1 MTNSESTAKLADA
14 LRASLKETDR
24 LRARN
29 RKLDAALRE
38 PIAIVGMAC
47 RYPGGVESPEDL
59 WRLVSDGV
67 DATTDFPTN
76 RGWDIERIYDPTG
89 EQPNRS
95 YTRSGGFLH
104 TAGEFDPAFF
114 GISPNEAATMDP
126 QQFLLLETSWEAF
139 ERAGIDPTTLRG
151 SSTGVWTGMMYHDY
165 PANANAGSLASGRI
179 SYTFG
184 LEGPSITVDTACS
197 SSLVAMHSAAQ
208 SLRSGECDLALAGG
222 VTVMAGPDTLVEF
235 SRQRGLS
242 IDGRCKSFSESAD
255 GVGWAEGAGV
265 LVLERLSDAQ
275 RNGHRILAV
284 VAGSAVNSDG
294 ASNGLTAPNGPA
306 QRRVITQALSNAGI
320 SAADVDAVEGHGT
333 GTTLGDP
340 IEAQALLGTY
350 GRDRAPERPLWLGS
364 LKSNIGHAQAA
375 AGVGGVIK
383 MVMAMRHET
392 LPRTLHVD
400 QPSTKVDWSAGDVR
414 LLTEPVPWPHTDRP
428 RRAGVSSFGIS
439 GTNAHII
446 LEQPPREQTEHLG
459 ESSPRGTSANALREA
474 TASVETVMPWVL
486 SAASSPALGEQAVRL
501 RSHLRDNDSAPA
513 DVGYSLAAT
522 RATLDHRAVVFGA
535 DRDEL
540 LSGIEALGRGDSI
553 AGVVSGRVV
562 SGSTA
567 FVFSGQ
573 GAQWAGMAQQL
584 RTHPVFAAAFDTV
597 VAELNPL
604 LGQTVSLDEALTATD
619 QIDQTVFA
627 QAGLFAFEVALYRLL
642 EAWGLR
648 PNLVAGHSIGEIA
661 AAHIA
666 GVLSLSDA
674 CTLVAARGRLMQA
687 LPTGGAMVAVG
698 APESEVAPLLTDG
711 VSIAAVNSPSSV
723 VLSGVE
729 TAVAAVAVACA
740 EKGWR
745 THRLRVSHAFHSEL
759 MEPMLAE
766 FASVVEGLS
775 FDRPTIPLVSTV
787 TGARVTDE
795 MSEPAYWVRQVRATV
810 RFADAVTTMANAG
823 VVRFAEV
830 GPDAALTPMVAGTV
844 DEGLEKSTVAV
855 AVARRDEASAATVSA
870 AAAALFVSGAEVDWT
885 AFYAGTQPIDL
896 PTYAFQHERF
906 WLDAKQYLST
916 TWLGAETTGADVAG
930 LDPISHPL
938 LGAAV
943 PQPDSGGVCFVGR
956 WSVDSIGWLADHSV
970 LGTVLLPGTGF
981 VELATHV
988 GGLIGHPVVD
998 ELILHTP
1005 LTLPTRD
1012 GVSVQVVVG
1021 GASDSGRRRLT
1032 IHSRQPDAGAWTL
1045 HAEGDLTAEEIQPDI
1060 DLTVWPPVGAETI
1073 DVADVYNEM
1082 LGAGY
1087 GYGPYFQG
1095 MRAMWRRG
1103 DELFAEVALPDSEAA
1118 AGYGLHPALF
1128 DAAMHAFIVHSIR
1141 HGGLDTPAL
1150 PFSWNRV
1157 ALHTTGCSAVRV
1169 RIRMHDNR
1177 FALHMADGTGTPV
1190 LSVGS
1195 LDTRPVSADRL
1206 RAGSVADALFTVEWI
1221 AATSAATGSVAP
1233 ARTAIIGA
1241 PGSAAVRGYPDLTTL
1256 VAELDA
1262 APEST
1267 VPELILFACSVTDDA
1282 SPHAARD
1289 ALNSALATIREWLG
1303 DTRFAE
1309 SRLVVL
1315 TNGAVRTSDT
1325 DQVRPA
1331 LAPVWGLIR
1340 AAQAEHPHRLQ
1351 LLDLDG
1357 SADPDPTAVATA
1369 AAAIAAEP
1377 EGALRGENLLVP
1389 RLVQHRPTETPP
1401 LEPVRTGTV
1410 LITGGTGGLGALF
1423 ARHLVTEYGVRQLV
1437 LTSRRGPEA
1446 PGAEALCAELTEL
1459 GAQVTIT
1466 ACDVSDRDA
1475 LKSVL
1480 DEIGPDY
1487 PLTGVVHAA
1496 GVADN
1501 GLIESMTSNRIDT
1514 VFAPKADAA
1523 WHLHELTGDRPLSL
1537 FVLVSSAGG
1546 LVLAAGQA
1554 NYAAANVYLDALA
1567 TYRRAA
1573 GLTATSIDYGLWER
1587 SSGLGTELSDE
1598 NFERIRRQGFPA
1610 LTESDGLALFDAAVA
1625 SDAAHLVALRI
1636 DPAVLRTRAEQ
1647 APALVRGLVPASA
1660 RRETTSP
1667 LLGLA
1672 GLSAGDRSEALLY
1685 LVRSTAATVLGHES
1699 VNAIDPQQPF
1709 QQLGFDSLTAVEL
1722 RNKLNASTGLR
1733 LPATLV
1739 FDHPNPQAVAELIDA
1754 KLSGATATG
1763 ADAVSRVDVA
1773 HDAIAVVAMG
1783 CRYPGGVTSPEEL
1796 WDVVASGVDTTG
1808 DMPTDRGWDI
1818 DAIYDPEPGKA
1829 GRTYARRGSFLH
1841 GAADFDAEF
1850 FGISPNEATATDP
1863 QQRLLLEVSWEALE
1877 RAGLDAAALRGSS
1890 TGVFTGLMYHDYARA
1905 TGTASSSAGSLVSGR
1920 LSYVFGLEGP
1930 SVTVDTA
1937 CSSSLV
1943 ALHLAAQSLR
1953 SGECDLALAGGVAV
1967 MATPDMFLEFGRQRG
1982 LSPDG
1987 RCRSFSDDAD
1997 GVGWSEGAGVLV
2009 LERLSD
2015 ARRNGHEVLAVLAGS
2030 AVNQDGAS
2038 NGLTAPNGPAQQRV
2052 IRQALANAGIA
2063 ATEVDAV
2070 EAHGTGTT
2078 LGDPIEAQALL
2089 ATYGRDRA
2097 EDRPLWLGSLKSNIG
2112 HAQAAAGVA
2121 GVIKMIM
2128 SMRHGVL
2135 PRTLHADQP
2144 STKVD
2149 WSEGQVRLLNDST
2162 PWPAANR
2169 PRRAAVSSF
2178 GLSGTNAHVIVE
2190 QAPPV
2195 ETRPEAPATRS
2206 DDGVS
2211 PWIVSARSETA
2222 LSEQA
2227 ARLVARFDGLDTGE
2241 HKADRWDI
2249 GFSLASSR
2257 AVFDHRA
2264 VIVGTDITDLLTGA
2278 RAMAGDAAVESEAS
2292 TRVVSGRAVPGST
2305 AFVFSGQGAQWAG
2318 MDQQLRAHP
2327 AFAETF
2333 DAVVAELDPLLDQ
2346 TISLRDGLADS
2357 ALADRTV
2364 FAQAGLFAFEVALY
2378 RLLESWGIT
2387 ADVMAGHSI
2396 GEIAAAHVAGVM
2408 SLPDACV
2415 LVAARARLMQALPAG
2430 GSMVA
2435 VGASESAVAPLL
2447 TDGVSI
2453 AAINSPTAVV
2463 VSGVETEIDALAAE
2477 FVENGWRTNR
2487 LRVSHAFHSALVEPM
2502 LEEFATAISTV
2513 AFGRPNIPLI
2523 STVTGTRVDNEM
2535 SDPAYWVH
2543 QVRATV
2549 RFADAVTAMIDAGA
2563 VRIAEIG
2570 PDSVLTPMV
2579 VNTLEAAD
2587 SAATAVGLARRN
2599 RADIVSVMTG
2609 AAGLFVSGAAVNWH
2623 AVYADSGSTRIELP
2637 TYAFQRQRYWM
2648 PDGAATGGD
2657 IRSLGLA
2664 GTGHPLVSAMVSQ
2677 PDTGAITLTG
2687 RLSVRTQPWLADH
2700 SVANTVMFPGT
2711 GLVDLAL
2718 TAAAHAECSTLED
2731 LVLYAPLVLP
2741 STEGV
2746 LVRVVVGP
2754 DGETASRP
2762 VRIFSRIDS
2771 EAGAASAWSL
2781 HAEGSVT
2788 PATVAVPPYDADLSE
2803 WPPVG
2808 AAALPVGDLYDE
2820 LSTAGYGYG
2829 PNFQGLR
2836 GAWQRGDEIFAEIAL
2851 PDPRA
2856 AEGFGVHPALFDAC
2870 LHALLADQS
2879 GDTTLALP
2887 FEWSGVAIHT
2897 AGAGALRV
2905 RLTRLGDHSV
2915 SMDLADS
2922 TGAAVATVRQLTS
2935 RPVDPARLAA
2945 AANPIDNS
2953 MFTIDWVALPVSG
2966 DPVDAV
2972 AWDELGDDV
2981 PAYVTVGA
2989 PRADDPESVR
2999 AATHTMLGVLQAWVT
3014 DPRFTQSVL
3023 VVQTSG
3029 AVSVAGEPITN
3040 LAGAAVGGLVRA
3052 AQAES
3057 EGRIVL
3063 VDTDSELDGLL
3074 GAILGTDEPQV
3085 AVRERQVYGARLARI
3100 AAPPVADAAAP
3111 GFGPD
3116 ETVLITG
3123 ASGYLGGEFARHLTE
3138 THGARHLLLVSR
3150 SGENGS
3156 GAAQLRE
3163 DLRALGAEVEFA
3175 ACDVGDRAALGRV
3188 IDAIPSERP
3197 LTGVLHAAGV
3207 LDDAAIISLTPE
3219 RIDAV
3224 MQPKV
3229 DAALHLH
3236 ELTAE
3241 LPLKSFVLFSS
3252 LAGSFGNVG
3261 QGNYAAANACL
3272 DAIAWQRKSSGLP
3285 GQSLAWGLW
3294 DGDGMGGELDAR
3306 DLDRMARSG
3315 LRPLSREQGLAL
3327 YDAAGRVDVAT
3338 PILAHLDPQRMSGTG
3353 SAAAMV
3359 SGLLPARRTPK
3370 SASGD
3375 QLRSRLAN
3383 MAEPERIP
3391 VLEELVRKQA
3401 AATLGYADIEL
3412 IAVDKVFGEMGFDS
3426 ITAIEFRNSLRDAT
3440 GLGLPGTL
3448 VFDYPTPQI
3457 LAKHLDERLA
3467 DGDTGIA
3474 TAVRAATER
3483 DRAAG
3488 VADDSLYGMFRAAVG
3503 KEQLVT
3509 AFVLLHLAAQ
3519 TRDQFYAHD
3528 ELDEKLEITRLT
3540 DGAATPRIIC
3550 IAPPMAAGGVRQYAR
3565 MATKLRTARDVV
3577 GIAPIGSRASEPLPG
3592 DYAAATKALHQPILD
3607 AAEGKPFILLGF
3619 SSGGLLAYSVAEQLE
3634 ALGGPTPAGVVMVD
3648 TYRVVEGGEWLLKPI
3663 AENMVTNEAA
3673 FDRFDPARLTAMGQY
3688 IQVYRSIELG
3698 HVAAPTL
3705 YLQCTQRMPGVPDN
3719 FMEWQAQPWDESHHV
3734 VEVDADHFSV
3744 LHEGSGR
3751 VAAAIDDWLE
3761 SME

>member
-59 WRLVSDGV
+59 WRLVVDGV

-89 EQPNRS
+89 ELPNRS

-139 ERAGIDPTTLRG
+139 ERAGIDPATLRG
-151 SSTGVWTGMMYHDY
+151 SATGVWTGMMYHDY
-165 PANANAGSLASGRI
+165 PANANAGSLASGRV

-184 LEGPSITVDTACS
+184 LEGPSVTVDTACS
-197 SSLVAMHSAAQ
+197 SSLVAMHSAAAA
-208 SLRSGECDLALAGG
+208 LRSGECDLALAGG

-284 VAGSAVNSDG
+284 VAGSAVNQDG

-306 QRRVITQALSNAGI
+306 QRRVIEQALTNTGI

-350 GRDRAPERPLWLGS
+350 GRDRAPGQPLWLGS

-400 QPSTKVDWSAGDVR
+400 QPSTKVDWSAGEVR
-414 LLTEPVPWPHTDRP
+414 LLTEPVGWPVIDRP
-428 RRAGVSSFGIS
+428 RRAAVSSFGIS
-439 GTNAHII
+439 GTNAHVI
-446 LEQPPREQTEHLG
+446 LEEAPVVSPGSTPAVAAQVG
-459 ESSPRGTSANALREA
+459 E
-474 TASVETVMPWVL
+474 VIPWVL
-486 SAASSPALGEQAVRL
+486 SAASPRALGAQAVRL
-501 RSHLRDNDSAPA
+501 RSYLDDNAAAPL
-513 DVGYSLAAT
+513 DVAYSLAST
-522 RATLDHRAVVFGA
+522 RATLDHRAVVLGT

-540 LSGIEALGRGDSI
+540 LSGIEALGRADSVS
-553 AGVVSGRVV
+553 GVVSGRVL
-562 SGSTA
+562 SGSTG

-573 GAQWAGMAQQL
+573 GAQWAGMARQL
-584 RTHPVFAAAFDTV
+584 RTHPVFAATFDSI
-597 VAELNPL
+597 VAALNPQ
-604 LGQTVSLDEALTATD
+604 LGRSVSLDEAMASTD
-619 QIDQTVFA
+619 LIDRTVFA

-666 GVLSLSDA
+666 GVLSLADA

-687 LPTGGAMVAVG
+687 LPAGGAMLAVG
-698 APESEVAPLLTDG
+698 APESEIAALLTDG
-711 VSIAAVNSPSSV
+711 VSVAAVNSPSSV
-723 VLSGVE
+723 VLAGVDTAVE
-729 TAVAAVAVACA
+729 AVAAACT

-745 THRLRVSHAFHSEL
+745 THRLRVSHAFHSAL

-766 FASVVEGLS
+766 FAAVVEGLS
-775 FDRPTIPLVSTV
+775 FGRPTIPLVSTV
-787 TGARVTDE
+787 TGARVIDE
-795 MSEPAYWVRQVRATV
+795 MSNPAYWVRQVRATV
-810 RFADAVTTMANAG
+810 RFADAVTTMVNAG

-830 GPDAALTPMVAGTV
+830 GPDAVLTPMVAGTV
-844 DEGLEKSTVAV
+844 DDVSVV
-855 AVARRDEASAATVSA
+855 AVARRDEASTATVA
-870 AAAALFVSGAEVDWT
+870 AAVATLFVSGAEVDWT
-885 AFYAGTQPIDL
+885 AFSSGARPIDL

-916 TWLGAETTGADVAG
+916 TWLGSEATGADVAG
-930 LDPISHPL
+930 LDPIAHPL
-938 LGAAV
+938 LGAIV
-943 PQPDSGGVCFVGR
+943 PQPDSGGVSFVGR
-956 WSVDSIGWLADHSV
+956 WSTDSIGWPADHSV
-970 LGTVLLPGTGF
+970 HGTVLLPGTGF

-998 ELILHTP
+998 ELILHAP
-1005 LTLPTRD
+1005 LTLPARER
-1012 GVSVQVVVG
+1012 VSVQVVVS
-1021 GASDSGRRRLT
+1021 GASESGRRRLT
-1032 IHSRQPDAGAWTL
+1032 IHSRRPDAVAWTL
-1045 HAEGDLTAEEIQPDI
+1045 HAEGDLSAEDVQPDF
-1060 DLTVWPPVGAETI
+1060 DLNAWPPPGAEVI
-1073 DVADVYNEM
+1073 DVADAYSDM
-1082 LGAGY
+1082 LTAGY
-1087 GYGPYFQG
+1087 GYGPSFQG
-1095 MRAMWRRG
+1095 LRAMWRRG
-1103 DELFAEVALPDSEAA
+1103 DELFAEVVLPDSADA

-1141 HGGLDTPAL
+1141 HGDIDAPAL

-1157 ALHTTGCSAVRV
+1157 ALHATECSAARV
-1169 RIRMHDNR
+1169 RILMRDNQI
-1177 FALHMADGTGTPV
+1177 ALQLADSTGRPV
-1190 LSVGS
+1190 LSVDA
-1195 LDTRPVSADRL
+1195 LDTRPVTADRL

-1221 AATSAATGSVAP
+1221 AATPAATGSVAP
-1233 ARTAIIGA
+1233 PRTAVIGA
-1241 PGSAAVRGYPDLTTL
+1241 PGSAGVRGYPDLAAL
-1256 VAELDA
+1256 VEELDVSA
-1262 APEST
+1262 
-1267 VPELILFACSVTDDA
+1267 VPELVLLGCAVTDDA
-1282 SPHAARD
+1282 SAHAARE
-1289 ALNSALATIREWLG
+1289 ALHRTLTTVQEWLS

-1309 SRLVVL
+1309 SRLVIL
-1315 TNGAVRTSDT
+1315 TEDAVRTSDA

-1331 LAPVWGLIR
+1331 SAPVWGLVR
-1340 AAQAEHPHRLQ
+1340 AAQAEHPGRLQ

-1357 SADPDPTAVATA
+1357 SADTDPTAVATA
-1369 AAAIAAEP
+1369 AATIAMEP
-1377 EGALRGENLLVP
+1377 EGALRGANLLVP
-1389 RLVQHRPTETPP
+1389 RLVQHRPTETDRAPAES
-1401 LEPVRTGTV
+1401 LRTGTV

-1423 ARHLVTEYGVRQLV
+1423 ARHLVTEYGARHLV
-1437 LTSRRGPEA
+1437 LTSRRGLEA
-1446 PGAEALCAELTEL
+1446 PGAEALRAELTEL
-1459 GAQVTIT
+1459 GAQVTVT
-1466 ACDVSDRDA
+1466 ACDISDRDA
-1475 LKSVL
+1475 LTALL
-1480 DEIGPDY
+1480 DDIAPDH

-1501 GLIESMTSNRIDT
+1501 GLIAAMTNQRIDA

-1523 WHLHELTGDRPLSL
+1523 WYLHELTRDRPLAL

-1587 SSGLGTELSDE
+1587 SSGLGAELSE
-1598 NFERIRRQGFPA
+1598 EHFEQIRRQGFPA
-1610 LTESDGLALFDAAVA
+1610 LSESDGLALFDAAVA
-1625 SDAAHLVALRI
+1625 ADAAHLVAMRV
-1636 DPAVLRTRAEQ
+1636 DPAVLRTRAAQ
-1647 APALVRGLVPASA
+1647 APALVRALVPTST
-1660 RRETTSP
+1660 RRETASP
-1667 LLGLA
+1667 LLALED
-1672 GLSAGDRSEALLY
+1672 LSPADRADELLD
-1685 LVRSTAATVLGHES
+1685 LVRSTAAAVLGHAS
-1699 VNAIDPQQPF
+1699 ASDIDPHQPF
-1709 QQLGFDSLTAVEL
+1709 LKLGFDSLTAVEL
-1722 RNKLNASTGLR
+1722 RNKLNAATGLR

-1739 FDHPNPQAVAELIDA
+1739 FDHPNPQAVADIIGA
-1754 KLSGATATG
+1754 TLSGTHRSRT
-1763 ADAVSRVDVA
+1763 AVSQVGATTDP
-1773 HDAIAVVAMG
+1773 IAVVAMS
-1783 CRYPGGVTSPEEL
+1783 CRYPGGVTSPEDL
-1796 WDVVASGVDTTG
+1796 WDLVSAGVDTNG
-1808 DMPTDRGWDI
+1808 DMPADRGWDI
-1818 DAIYDPEPGKA
+1818 DAIYDPEPGKP
-1829 GRTYARRGSFLH
+1829 GRTYTRRGSFLYE
-1841 GAADFDAEF
+1841 AADFDAEF
-1850 FGISPNEATATDP
+1850 FGISPNEATTTDP

-1877 RAGLDAAALRGSS
+1877 RAGIDAATLRGSA

-1905 TGTASSSAGSLVSGR
+1905 TGTGSSSAGSLVSGR
-1920 LSYVFGLEGP
+1920 LSYVFGMEGP

-1943 ALHLAAQSLR
+1943 AVHLAAQSLR

-1987 RCRSFSDDAD
+1987 RCRSFSDEAD

-2052 IRQALANAGIA
+2052 INQALANAGIP

-2089 ATYGRDRA
+2089 ATYGQFRA

-2112 HAQAAAGVA
+2112 HAQAAAGVG
-2121 GVIKMIM
+2121 GVIKMVM
-2128 SMRHGVL
+2128 AMRHGVL
-2135 PRTLHADQP
+2135 PRTLHAEQP

-2149 WSEGQVRLLNDST
+2149 WSEGHVRLLTDST
-2162 PWPAANR
+2162 PWPAADR

-2178 GLSGTNAHVIVE
+2178 GLSGTNAHLIVE

-2195 ETRPEAPATRS
+2195 DARPEEPASRN
-2206 DDGVS
+2206 DDGVT

-2227 ARLVARFDGLDTGE
+2227 ARLVARFDGPE
-2241 HKADRWDI
+2241 AVAREADRWDI
-2249 GFSLASSR
+2249 GFSLASDR
-2257 AVFDHRA
+2257 AVFEHRA
-2264 VIVGTDITDLLTGA
+2264 VIVGTTVTDLLTGA
-2278 RAMAGDAAVESEAS
+2278 RAVAAGHPAGESDAGVRIV
-2292 TRVVSGRAVPGST
+2292 TGRAVQGTT

-2327 AFAETF
+2327 VFA
-2333 DAVVAELDPLLDQ
+2333 DAYDAILAELNPLLEQ
-2346 TISLRDGLADS
+2346 SVSLRDALADS
-2357 ALADRTV
+2357 TLVDRTV

-2378 RLLESWGIT
+2378 RLLEAWGVK
-2387 ADVMAGHSI
+2387 ADVLAGHSI
-2396 GEIAAAHVAGVM
+2396 GEIAAAHVAGVL

-2415 LVAARARLMQALPAG
+2415 LVAARARLMQALPTG
-2430 GSMVA
+2430 GAMVA
-2435 VGASESAVAPLL
+2435 VGASEAAVTPLL

-2453 AAINSPTAVV
+2453 AAVNSPTSVV
-2463 VSGVETEIDALAAE
+2463 VSGVETEVDAL
-2477 FVENGWRTNR
+2477 VEVFGERGWRTHR

-2502 LEEFATAISTV
+2502 LEEFAAAIATV
-2513 AFGRPNIPLI
+2513 TFARPTIPLI
-2523 STVTGTRVDNEM
+2523 STVTGTRVRDKM
-2535 SDPAYWVH
+2535 SEPAYWVR

-2549 RFADAVTAMIDAGA
+2549 RFADAVTAMADAGA
-2563 VRIAEIG
+2563 VRLAEIG
-2570 PDSVLTPMV
+2570 PDAVLTPMV
-2579 VNTLEAAD
+2579 VSTLEAAD
-2587 SAATAVGLARRN
+2587 SAAAALVLARREH
-2599 RADIVSVMTG
+2599 ADIGSVTAG
-2609 AAGLFVSGAAVNWH
+2609 VAGLFVWGAAVNWR
-2623 AVYADSGSTRIELP
+2623 AVYAGSGATRIPLP
-2637 TYAFQRQRYWM
+2637 TYAFQRRRYWM
-2648 PDGAATGGD
+2648 PDGATTGGD
-2657 IRSLGLA
+2657 LRSLGLA

-2677 PDTGAITLTG
+2677 PETGGITLTG
-2687 RLSVRTQPWLADH
+2687 RLSLRTQPWLVDH
-2700 SVANTVMFPGT
+2700 SIASTVMFPGT

-2718 TAAAHAECSTLED
+2718 AAAAHAQCSTLQD
-2731 LVLYAPLVLP
+2731 LVLHAPLVLP

-2754 DGETASRP
+2754 EGETASRT
-2762 VRIFSRIDS
+2762 VRIFSRIDA
-2771 EAGAASAWSL
+2771 EAGADTSWSL

-2788 PATVAVPPYDADLSE
+2788 PDAGAAPHEADLSE

-2808 AAALPVGDLYDE
+2808 AAVLAVDDLYDE

-2829 PNFQGLR
+2829 PTFQGLR
-2836 GAWQRGDEIFAEIAL
+2836 AAWQRGDEIYAEIASQE
-2851 PDPRA
+2851 PIIT
-2856 AEGFGVHPALFDAC
+2856 EGFGVHPALFDAC
-2870 LHALLADQS
+2870 LHALLATGDQP
-2879 GDTTLALP
+2879 GGETTLALP
-2887 FEWSGVAIHT
+2887 FEWSGVTIHS
-2897 AGAGALRV
+2897 AGATALRV

-2915 SMDLADS
+2915 SLELADS
-2922 TGAAVATVRQLTS
+2922 TGAAVATVRRLDS
-2935 RPVDPARLAA
+2935 RPVDAARLAA
-2945 AANPIDNS
+2945 AADPIDNA
-2953 MFTIDWVALPVSG
+2953 MFTIDWVSIPVSG
-2966 DPVDAV
+2966 SPVEAV
-2972 AWDELGDDV
+2972 AWNDLGDDV
-2981 PAYVTVGA
+2981 PPVVTVDA
-2989 PRADDPESVR
+2989 LQADEPESIR
-2999 AATHTMLGVLQAWVT
+2999 AATHAMLGILQAWIT
-3014 DPRFTQSVL
+3014 DSRFTESVL
-3023 VVQTSG
+3023 VIRTTG

-3063 VDTDSELDGLL
+3063 VDTDSDLDGLL
-3074 GAILGTDEPQV
+3074 LGAVLGTEEPQA
-3085 AVRERQVYGARLARI
+3085 AVRDRDVYGARLARI
-3100 AAPPVADAAAP
+3100 AAPRAADPAP

-3116 ETVLITG
+3116 ETVMITG
-3123 ASGYLGGEFARHLTE
+3123 AGGYLGGEFARHLARTQ
-3138 THGARHLLLVSR
+3138 GARHLLLVSR
-3150 SGENGS
+3150 GGANGADAVRLRAELETF
-3156 GAAQLRE
+3156 GAA
-3163 DLRALGAEVEFA
+3163 VEFA
-3175 ACDVGDRAALGRV
+3175 ACDVADRAALAKV
-3188 IDAIPSERP
+3188 IEAIPADRP

-3207 LDDAAIISLTPE
+3207 LDDAAIVSLTPE

-3224 MQPKV
+3224 MAPKV

-3236 ELTAE
+3236 ELTAD
-3241 LPLKSFVLFSS
+3241 LALRRFVLFSS

-3261 QGNYAAANACL
+3261 QGNYAAANAFL
-3272 DAIAWQRKSSGLP
+3272 DALAAQRKSNGLP

-3294 DGDGMGGELDAR
+3294 GGDGMGAELDAR

-3315 LRPLSREQGLAL
+3315 LRPLSRDQGLAL
-3327 YDAAGRVDVAT
+3327 YDAVTEVDVAA
-3338 PILAHLDPQRMSGTG
+3338 PILAHLDPQRMTGTG
-3353 SAAAMV
+3353 PAAAMAA
-3359 SGLLPARRTPK
+3359 GLLPARRAPK
-3370 SASGD
+3370 SAAGKK
-3375 QLRSRLAN
+3375 LRTRLAGL
-3383 MAEPERIP
+3383 AESER
-3391 VLEELVRKQA
+3391 VTALEELVRKQA
-3401 AATLGYADIEL
+3401 ATTLGYADIDL
-3412 IAVDKVFGEMGFDS
+3412 IAVDGVFGEMGFDS

-3440 GLGLPGTL
+3440 GLQLPGTL
-3448 VFDYPTPQI
+3448 VFDYPTPQV
-3457 LAKHLDERLA
+3457 LAKHLGEGLA
-3467 DGDTGIA
+3467 DGITDIA
-3474 TAVRAATER
+3474 TAVRAATVR

-3488 VADDSLYGMFRAAVG
+3488 IADDSLYGLFRAAVG
-3503 KEQLVT
+3503 REQMVT
-3509 AFVLLHLAAQ
+3509 AFSLLHIAAQ
-3519 TRDQFYAHD
+3519 TRDQFYAHQ
-3528 ELDEKLEITRLT
+3528 ELDERPEITRLT

-3565 MATKLRTARDVV
+3565 LATKLRTARDVLGV
-3577 GIAPIGSRASEPLPG
+3577 APVGSRAGEPLPG
-3592 DYAAATKALHQPILD
+3592 DYAAATKALHRPILD
-3607 AAEGKPFILLGF
+3607 AAAGEPFILLGF
-3619 SSGGLLAYSVAEQLE
+3619 SSGGLLAHSVAEQLE
-3634 ALGGPTPAGVVMVD
+3634 ALGGPAPAGVVLVD

-3688 IQVYRSIELG
+3688 IQVLRSIELG
-3698 HVAAPTL
+3698 EVTAPTL
-3705 YLQCTQRMPGVPDN
+3705 YLQCSRRMPGAPEQV
-3719 FMEWQAQPWDESHHV
+3719 EQWQAQPWDERQQ
-3734 VEVDADHFSV
+3734 VEVVDADHFSV
-3744 LHEGSGR
+3744 LHEGSTQ
-3751 VAAAIDDWLE
+3751 VAAAIEEWIAGLA
-3761 SME
+3761 